1 MSPTNRPQKRTGQ
14 PSTPASTE
22 KRYIWRPQPG
32 PQEAFVKC
40 PVFEVVYG
48 GARGG
53 GKTDA
58 CLGDWALH
66 AKRYGDDAKGLF
78 LRRTQI
84 ALLPTIERAKRLFR
98 PLGAQWKEQDKRFV
112 WPNGATLYFRYLDK
126 DSDADNYQGH
136 DYTRVYVEELTQFV
150 DPTPLDKIKATL
162 RSGAGVPTGFRASC
176 NPGGPGHGWV
186 KQRYIEPGA
195 WKITKSTFTNP
206 FTGEE
211 VSRSRVFIPA
221 KLSDN
226 PQLLHNDPG
235 YVANLFMSGSKALV
249 QAWLQG
255 DWDVVEGAFFDCWE
269 TAKHVVEPFV
279 VPTDWA
285 RFRSFDWGSAA
296 PFSVGWWAIAG
307 DDYPLP
313 AEPIRAAGP
322 DGETRWRNRVI
333 PRGAL
338 VRYREWYGASAPQ
351 KGLKLTTEAVAEG
364 IIERDAG
371 EGKLISLSVAD
382 PAIFAEDGGPSRAE
396 IFRGKGVQ
404 FRPADNKR
412 VSGNGAMG
420 GWDEMRQRLVGHEG
434 VPMLYVFSTCKD
446 FIRTVPA
453 LPHDPNRLEDVD
465 SDAEDHIADETRYAC
480 MSRPWVRPKSKDE
493 PKKRTDYVSSRSTET
508 ADDWKVA

>member
-1 MSPTNRPQKRTGQ
+1 MSPTSPRPRTSG
-14 PSTPASTE
+14 PASTHVPT
-22 KRYIWRPQPG
+22 KQFVWRPQPG

-98 PLGAQWKEQDKRFV
+98 PLGAVWKEQDKRFV

-195 WKITKSTFTNP
+195 WNIVKSTFTNP

-255 DWDVVEGAFFDCWE
+255 DWDVVEGAFFDCWD
-269 TAKHVVEPFV
+269 TSKHVVQPFV
-279 VPTDWA
+279 IPKDWT

-307 DDYPLP
+307 DDW
-313 AEPIRAAGP
+313 G
-322 DGETRWRNRVI
+322 RV

-338 VRYREWYGASAPQ
+338 IRYREWYGASAPQ
-351 KGLKLTTEAVAEG
+351 KGLKLTTEAVAAG
-364 IIERDAG
+364 ILERDAG
-371 EGKLISLSVAD
+371 EEIPAGSVAD

-396 IFRGKGVQ
+396 VFGRHGIWFKR
-404 FRPADNKR
+404 ADNKR
-412 VSGNGAMG
+412 VPGNGSMG
-420 GWDEMRQRLVGHEG
+420 GWDEMRQRLVGHQG
-434 VPMLYVFSTCKD
+434 VPMLYVFDTCKD

-453 LPHDPNRLEDVD
+453 LPHDPSRMEDVD
-465 SDAEDHIADETRYAC
+465 TDAEDHIADETRYAC
-480 MSRPWVRPKSKDE
+480 MSRPWVRPKTE
-493 PKKRTDYVSSRSTET
+493 TEAKKRDDYRASRSHAE
-508 ADDWKVA
+508 ADDWRQF

>member
-1 MSPTNRPQKRTGQ
+1 MMSQTSQQQRMSGPR
-14 PSTPASTE
+14 STPPTE
-22 KRYIWRPQPG
+22 YVWRPQPG

-66 AKRYGDDAKGLF
+66 AKRYGADAKGLF

-84 ALLPTIERAKRLFR
+84 ALLPTIERAKRLFK
-98 PLGAQWKEQDKRFV
+98 PLGAVWKEQDKRFV

-126 DSDADNYQGH
+126 YSDADNYQGH
-136 DYTRVYVEELTQFV
+136 DYTRVYVEELTQFAV
-150 DPTPLDKIKATL
+150 PDPLDKIKATL

-186 KQRYIEPGA
+186 KSRYIEPGA
-195 WKITKSTFTNP
+195 WNIVKSTFTNP
-206 FTGEE
+206 FTNEE

-226 PQLLHNDPG
+226 PQLLRNDPG

-255 DWDVVEGAFFDCWE
+255 DWDVVEGAFFDCWDSS
-269 TAKHVVEPFV
+269 KHIVEPFV
-279 VPTDWA
+279 IPKEWTK
-285 RFRSFDWGSAA
+285 FRSFDWGSAA
-296 PFSVGWWAIAG
+296 PFSVGWWAVAG
-307 DDYPLP
+307 DDMG
-313 AEPIRAAGP
+313 R
-322 DGETRWRNRVI
+322 I

-338 VRYREWYGASAPQ
+338 IRYREWYGASAPQ
-351 KGLKLTTEAVAEG
+351 KGLKLPTEAVAAG
-364 IIERDAG
+364 IVERDDG
-371 EGKLISLSVAD
+371 DTFLYSVAD

-396 IFRGKGVQ
+396 VFGRNKVY

-412 VSGNGAMG
+412 ITGNGAMG
-420 GWDEMRQRLVGHEG
+420 GWDEMRQRLMGHDG

-453 LPHDPNRLEDVD
+453 LPHDRDRLEDVD
-465 SDAEDHIADETRYAC
+465 TSAEDHIADEARYAC
-480 MSRPWVRPKSKDE
+480 MSRPWIRSKPVDE
-493 PKKRTDYVSSRSTET
+493 AKKFNDYRARQPSERVDEWTT
-508 ADDWKVA
+508 Y

>member
-1 MSPTNRPQKRTGQ
+1 MSQTSQPQRRSG
-14 PSTPASTE
+14 PPNTPRIEYA
-22 KRYIWRPQPG
+22 WRPQPG
-32 PQEAFVKC
+32 PQAAFVKC

-66 AKRYGDDAKGLF
+66 AKRYGQDAKGLF

-98 PLGAQWKEQDKRFV
+98 PLGAVWKEQDKRFV
-112 WPNGATLYFRYLDK
+112 WPSGATLYFRYLDK

-150 DPTPLDKIKATL
+150 DPAPLDKIKATL

-195 WKITKSTFTNP
+195 WNIVKSTFTNP
-206 FTGEE
+206 FTNEE

-235 YVANLFMSGSKALV
+235 YVANLYMSGSKALV

-255 DWDVVEGAFFDCWE
+255 DWDVVEGAFFDCWDSS
-269 TAKHVVEPFV
+269 KHVVEPFAI
-279 VPTDWA
+279 PREWT

-296 PFSVGWWAIAG
+296 PFSVGWWAVAG
-307 DDYPLP
+307 DDYG
-313 AEPIRAAGP
+313 R
-322 DGETRWRNRVI
+322 I

-338 VRYREWYGASAPQ
+338 IRFREWYGASAPQ
-351 KGLKLTTEAVAEG
+351 KGLKLTTEAVAAG
-364 IIERDAG
+364 ILERDAG
-371 EGKLISLSVAD
+371 EVIPAGSVAD

-396 IFRGKGVQ
+396 IFGRHGVW
-404 FRPADNKR
+404 FRRADNKR

-420 GWDEMRQRLVGHEG
+420 GWDEMRQRLVGKDG

-453 LPHDPNRLEDVD
+453 LPHDPKRMEDVD
-465 SDAEDHIADETRYAC
+465 SDAEDHIADEARYAC
-480 MSRPWVRPKSKDE
+480 MSRPWVKSARPTVKGPRDKYNREDDE
-493 PKKRTDYVSSRSTET
+493 EGVN
-508 ADDWKVA
+508 WKTT

>member
-1 MSPTNRPQKRTGQ
+1 MSPTSPPPKASGLK
-14 PSTPASTE
+14 STPLTS
-22 KRYIWRPQPG
+22 YVWRPQSG

-66 AKRYGDDAKGLF
+66 AKRYGADAKGLF

-98 PLGAQWKEQDKRFV
+98 PLGAVWKEQDKRFV
-112 WPNGATLYFRYLDK
+112 WPSGATLYFRYLDK

-136 DYTRVYVEELTQFV
+136 DYTRVYVEELTQFASPV
-150 DPTPLDKIKATL
+150 PLDKIKATL

-176 NPGGPGHGWV
+176 NPGGPGHTWV
-186 KQRYIEPGA
+186 KERYIEPGA
-195 WKITKSTFTNP
+195 WNIVKSEFLNP
-206 FTGEE
+206 FTNEK

-226 PQLLHNDPG
+226 PQLLRNDPG

-255 DWDVVEGAFFDCWE
+255 DWDVVEGAFFDCWDNN
-269 TAKHVVEPFV
+269 KHVIEPFAI
-279 VPTDWA
+279 PAEWM

-296 PFSVGWWAIAG
+296 PFSVGWWA
-307 DDYPLP
+307 
-313 AEPIRAAGP
+313 
-322 DGETRWRNRVI
+322 VI
-333 PRGAL
+333 EDEINGLPRGAL
-338 VRYREWYGASAPQ
+338 VRYREWYGASGPQ
-351 KGLKLTTEAVAEG
+351 KGLKLTTEAVAAG
-364 IIERDAG
+364 ILERDAG
-371 EGKLISLSVAD
+371 EKMHYSVAD

-396 IFRGKGVQ
+396 IFGRHGVW
-404 FRPADNKR
+404 FRRADNKR
-412 VSGNGAMG
+412 VGGNGAMG
-420 GWDEMRQRLVGHEG
+420 GWDEMRQRLVGHDG
-434 VPMLYVFSTCKD
+434 VPMLYVFNHCRD

-453 LPHDPNRLEDVD
+453 LPHDADRPEDID
-465 SDAEDHIADETRYAC
+465 TSAEDHVADEARYAC
-480 MSRPWVRPKSKDE
+480 MSRPWVRTKDKPEQQAFSDYATKHATAE
-493 PKKRTDYVSSRSTET
+493 P
-508 ADDWKVA
+508 DDWMTI

>member
-1 MSPTNRPQKRTGQ
+1 MSPTSPLLRTSGP
-14 PSTPASTE
+14 PSALHQIE
-22 KRYIWRPQPG
+22 YIWRPQPG
-32 PQEAFVKC
+32 PQTAFVKC

-66 AKRYGDDAKGLF
+66 AKRYGADAKGLF

-98 PLGAQWKEQDKRFV
+98 PLGAVWKEQDKRFV

-136 DYTRVYVEELTQFV
+136 DYTRVYVEELTQFAV
-150 DPTPLDKIKATL
+150 PDPLDKIKATL

-186 KQRYIEPGA
+186 KERYIEPGA
-195 WKITKSTFTNP
+195 WNIVKSTFVNP
-206 FTGEE
+206 FTNEE

-226 PQLLHNDPG
+226 PQLLRNDPG

-255 DWDVVEGAFFDCWE
+255 DWDVVEGAFFDCWD
-269 TAKHVVEPFV
+269 TSKHVVQPFII
-279 VPTDWA
+279 PKDWTK
-285 RFRSFDWGSAA
+285 FRSFDWGSAA

-307 DDYPLP
+307 DDYG
-313 AEPIRAAGP
+313 R
-322 DGETRWRNRVI
+322 I

-351 KGLKLTTEAVAEG
+351 KGLKLTTEAVAAG
-364 IIERDAG
+364 ILERDAG
-371 EGKLISLSVAD
+371 EDMHVGSVAD

-396 IFRGKGVQ
+396 VFSRHGIF
-404 FRPADNKR
+404 FRRADNKR

-420 GWDEMRQRLVGHEG
+420 GWDEMRQRLVGKDG
-434 VPMLYVFSTCKD
+434 VPMLYVFETCKD

-453 LPHDPNRLEDVD
+453 LPHDTKRMEDVD
-465 SDAEDHIADETRYAC
+465 SDAEDHIADEARYAC
-480 MSRPWVRPKSKDE
+480 MSRPWVRPLPSKDKPANFSDYA
-493 PKKRTDYVSSRSTET
+493 PKTPTSQPG
-508 ADDWKVA
+508 DWQSY

>member
-1 MSPTNRPQKRTGQ
+1 M
-14 PSTPASTE
+14 
-22 KRYIWRPQPG
+22 
-32 PQEAFVKC
+32 
-40 PVFEVVYG
+40 FEVVYG

-66 AKRYGDDAKGLF
+66 AKRYGQDAKGLF

-98 PLGAQWKEQDKRFV
+98 PLGAVWKEQDKRFV

-136 DYTRVYVEELTQFV
+136 DYTRVYVEELTQFA
-150 DPTPLDKIKATL
+150 DPAPLDKIKATL

-186 KQRYIEPGA
+186 KERYIEPGA
-195 WKITKSTFTNP
+195 WKITKSTFVNP
-206 FTGEE
+206 FTNEE

-255 DWDVVEGAFFDCWE
+255 DWNVVEGAFFDCWDS
-269 TAKHVVEPFV
+269 AKHTVAPFV
-279 VPTDWA
+279 IPEDWTK
-285 RFRSFDWGSAA
+285 FRSFDWGSAA
-296 PFSVGWWAIAG
+296 PFSVGWWAIAR
-307 DDYPLP
+307 DDWG
-313 AEPIRAAGP
+313 R
-322 DGETRWRNRVI
+322 I

-338 VRYREWYGASAPQ
+338 VRYREWYGASAPT

-364 IIERDAG
+364 ILERDQG
-371 EGKLISLSVAD
+371 ETFEYSVAD
-382 PAIFAEDGGPSRAE
+382 PAIFAEDGGPARSEVFASKKVY
-396 IFRGKGVQ
+396 FRRG
-404 FRPADNKR
+404 DNKR
-412 VSGNGAMG
+412 VTGNGAMG
-420 GWDEMRQRLVGHEG
+420 GWDEMRNRLVGHRG
-434 VPMLYVFSTCKD
+434 TPMLYVFDTCRD

-453 LPHDPNRLEDVD
+453 LPHDPNRLEDID
-465 SDAEDHIADETRYAC
+465 TSAEDHVADEARYAC
-480 MSRPWVRPKSKDE
+480 MSRPWARPKLVTEESRNKSG
-493 PKKRTDYVSSRSTET
+493 YSSRADHAT
-508 ADDWKVA
+508 ADDWMAA

>member
-1 MSPTNRPQKRTGQ
+1 MSPTSPSPKKTGL
-14 PSTPASTE
+14 PSTPPRTE
-22 KRYIWRPQPG
+22 YVWRPQPG
-32 PQEAFVKC
+32 PQQAFVKC

-66 AKRYGDDAKGLF
+66 AKRYGADAKGLF

-84 ALLPTIERAKRLFR
+84 ALLPTIERAKRLFK
-98 PLGAQWKEQDKRFV
+98 PLGAVWKEQDKRFV

-136 DYTRVYVEELTQFV
+136 DYTRVYVEELTQFAV
-150 DPTPLDKIKATL
+150 PDPLDKIKATL

-186 KQRYIEPGA
+186 KSRYIEPGA
-195 WKITKSTFTNP
+195 WNIVKSTFTNP
-206 FTGEE
+206 FTNEE

-226 PQLLHNDPG
+226 PQLLRNDPG

-255 DWDVVEGAFFDCWE
+255 DWDVVEGAFFDCWDSS
-269 TAKHVVEPFV
+269 KHIVEPFV
-279 VPTDWA
+279 IPEEWTK
-285 RFRSFDWGSAA
+285 FRSFDWGSAA
-296 PFSVGWWAIAG
+296 PFSVGWWAVAG
-307 DDYPLP
+307 DDYG
-313 AEPIRAAGP
+313 R
-322 DGETRWRNRVI
+322 I

-351 KGLKLTTEAVAEG
+351 KGLKLPTEAVAAG
-364 IIERDAG
+364 IIERDDG
-371 EGKLISLSVAD
+371 DTFLYSVAD
-382 PAIFAEDGGPSRAE
+382 PAIFAEDGGPSRSE
-396 IFRGKGVQ
+396 VFGRSKVY

-412 VSGNGAMG
+412 ITGNGAMG
-420 GWDEMRQRLVGHEG
+420 GWDEMRQRLMGHDG

-453 LPHDPNRLEDVD
+453 LPHDRDRLEDVD
-465 SDAEDHIADETRYAC
+465 TSAEDHIADEARYAC
-480 MSRPWVRPKSKDE
+480 MSRPWIRTKPADD
-493 PKKRTDYVSSRSTET
+493 PKKFSDYRARQPSERV
-508 ADDWKVA
+508 DDWQTY

>member
-1 MSPTNRPQKRTGQ
+1 MTGPQ
-14 PSTPASTE
+14 STPLVTE
-22 KRYIWRPQPG
+22 YVWRPQAG

-66 AKRYGDDAKGLF
+66 AKRYGQDAKGLF
-78 LRRTQI
+78 LRRTQV

-98 PLGAQWKEQDKRFV
+98 PLGAVWKEQDKRFV

-136 DYTRVYVEELTQFV
+136 DYTRVYVEELTQFA
-150 DPTPLDKIKATL
+150 DPAPLDKIKATL

-176 NPGGPGHGWV
+176 NPGGPGHTWV
-186 KQRYIEPGA
+186 KQRYIDQGA
-195 WKITKSTFTNP
+195 WQIVKSTFINP
-206 FTGEE
+206 FTNEE

-226 PQLLHNDPG
+226 PRLLHNDPG

-255 DWDVVEGAFFDCWE
+255 DWDVIEGAFFDCWDNG
-269 TAKHVVEPFV
+269 KHVIQPFAI
-279 VPTDWA
+279 PADWT

-296 PFSVGWWAIAG
+296 PFSVGWWAIAQ
-307 DDYPLP
+307 DDFM
-313 AEPIRAAGP
+313 G
-322 DGETRWRNRVI
+322 I

-338 VRYREWYGASAPQ
+338 VRYREWYGSSAPG
-351 KGLKLTTEAVAEG
+351 KGLKLTTEQVAAG
-364 IIERDAG
+364 ILERD
-371 EGKLISLSVAD
+371 EDDKIDYSVAD
-382 PAIFAEDGGPSRAE
+382 PAIFAEDGGPSRSE
-396 IFRGKGVQ
+396 VFGRQKVWFQ
-404 FRPADNKR
+404 RADNKR
-412 VSGNGAMG
+412 VGSNGAMG
-420 GWDEMRQRLVGHEG
+420 GWDEMRQRLVGTTVG
-434 VPMLYVFSTCKD
+434 ADGKPNPNGRPMLFVFETCRA

-453 LPHDPNRLEDVD
+453 LPHDSRKPEDID
-465 SDAEDHIADETRYAC
+465 TSAEDHVADEARYAC
-480 MSRPWVRPKSKDE
+480 MSRPWVRPS
-493 PKKRTDYVSSRSTET
+493 PTET
-508 ADDWKVA
+508 PSQRSGYKAATDHATAGDWMTY

>member
-1 MSPTNRPQKRTGQ
+1 MSPTSPPPKTRGKLNTAP
-14 PSTPASTE
+14 TE
-22 KRYIWRPQPG
+22 YVWRPQEG

-66 AKRYGDDAKGLF
+66 AKRYGQDAKGLF
-78 LRRTQI
+78 LRRTQV

-98 PLGAQWKEQDKRFV
+98 PLGAIWKEQEKRFV

-136 DYTRVYVEELTQFV
+136 DYTRVYVEELTQFA
-150 DPTPLDKIKATL
+150 DPSPLDKIKATL

-176 NPGGPGHGWV
+176 NPGGPGHTWV
-186 KQRYIEPGA
+186 KQRYIDEGA
-195 WKITKSTFTNP
+195 WNIVRSTFINP
-206 FTGEE
+206 FTNEE

-255 DWDVVEGAFFDCWE
+255 DWDVVEGAFFDCWD
-269 TAKHVVEPFV
+269 TSKHVLTPFAI
-279 VPTDWA
+279 PPEWT

-296 PFSVGWWAIAG
+296 PFSVGWWAIAQ
-307 DDYPLP
+307 DDHG
-313 AEPIRAAGP
+313 A
-322 DGETRWRNRVI
+322 I

-338 VRYREWYGASAPQ
+338 IRYREWYGASAPR
-351 KGLKLTTEAVAEG
+351 KGLKLTTEEVAAG
-364 IIERDAG
+364 ILERDG
-371 EGKLISLSVAD
+371 QDKIEYSVAD
-382 PAIFAEDGGPSRAE
+382 PAIFAEDGGPARSEVFSRSKVY
-396 IFRGKGVQ
+396 FR
-404 FRPADNKR
+404 RADNKR
-412 VSGNGAMG
+412 VGSNGAMG
-420 GWDEMRQRLVGHEG
+420 GWDEMRSRLKGQGG
-434 VPMLYVFSTCKD
+434 VPMLYVFETCRD

-453 LPHDPNRLEDVD
+453 LPHDQNKPEDVD
-465 SDAEDHIADETRYAC
+465 TSAEDHVADETRYAC
-480 MSRPWVRPKSKDE
+480 MSRPWVRPVEKAEDKPRGDYRA
-493 PKKRTDYVSSRSTET
+493 KTDHET
-508 ADDWKVA
+508 AGDWMTY

>member
-1 MSPTNRPQKRTGQ
+1 MSQTSQPQKRTGQ
-14 PSTPASTE
+14 QNTRSRTE
-22 KRYIWRPQPG
+22 YVWRPQPG

-66 AKRYGDDAKGLF
+66 AKRYGADAKGLF

-98 PLGAQWKEQDKRFV
+98 PLGAVWKEQDKRFV

-136 DYTRVYVEELTQFV
+136 DYTRVYVEELTQFA
-150 DPTPLDKIKATL
+150 DPSPLDKIKATL

-176 NPGGPGHGWV
+176 NPGGPGHTWV
-186 KQRYIEPGA
+186 KERYIAPGA
-195 WKITKSTFTNP
+195 WKIIKSTFINP
-206 FTGEE
+206 FTNDE

-255 DWDVVEGAFFDCWE
+255 DWDVVEGAFFDCWDS
-269 TAKHVVEPFV
+269 AKHIVEPFAI
-279 VPTDWA
+279 PKEWSK
-285 RFRSFDWGSAA
+285 FRSFDWGSAA

-307 DDYPLP
+307 DDYG
-313 AEPIRAAGP
+313 R
-322 DGETRWRNRVI
+322 I

-338 VRYREWYGASAPQ
+338 IRYREWYGASGPR
-351 KGLKLTTEAVAEG
+351 KGLKMTTEAVAAG

-371 EGKLISLSVAD
+371 ETDQLQLSVAD

-396 IFRGKGVQ
+396 VFRAGKVF
-404 FRPADNKR
+404 FRRADNKR
-412 VSGNGAMG
+412 VTGNGAMG
-420 GWDEMRQRLVGHEG
+420 GWDEMRQRLVGHDG

-453 LPHDPNRLEDVD
+453 LPHDPLRMEDVD

-480 MSRPWVRPKSKDE
+480 MSRPWVRPKPEDE
-493 PKKRTDYVSSRSTET
+493 KPKPRSEYRASRSSET
-508 ADDWKVA
+508 ADDWRTF

>member
-1 MSPTNRPQKRTGQ
+1 MNGPK
-14 PSTPASTE
+14 STPGPIE
-22 KRYIWRPQPG
+22 YVWRPQAG

-78 LRRTQI
+78 LRRTQV

-98 PLGAQWKEQDKRFV
+98 PLGAVWKEQDKRFV

-136 DYTRVYVEELTQFV
+136 DYTRVYVEELTQFA
-150 DPTPLDKIKATL
+150 DPSPLDKIKATL

-176 NPGGPGHGWV
+176 NPGGPGHTWV
-186 KQRYIEPGA
+186 KQRYIDQGA
-195 WKITKSTFTNP
+195 WNIVKSTFINP
-206 FTGEE
+206 FTNEE

-255 DWDVVEGAFFDCWE
+255 DWDVIEGAFFDCWDNS
-269 TAKHVVEPFV
+269 KHVIAPFAI
-279 VPTDWA
+279 PADWT

-296 PFSVGWWAIAG
+296 PFSVGWWAIAQ
-307 DDYPLP
+307 DDYQ
-313 AEPIRAAGP
+313 G
-322 DGETRWRNRVI
+322 I

-338 VRYREWYGASAPQ
+338 VRYREWYGSSGPK
-351 KGLKLTTEAVAEG
+351 KGLKLTTEEVAAG
-364 IIERDAG
+364 ILERDLDD
-371 EGKLISLSVAD
+371 KIDYSVAD
-382 PAIFAEDGGPSRAE
+382 PAIFAEDGGPARSE
-396 IFRGKGVQ
+396 IFARSKVY
-404 FRPADNKR
+404 FRRADNKR
-412 VSGNGAMG
+412 VGSNGAMG
-420 GWDEMRQRLVGHEG
+420 GWDEMRQRLKGAAG
-434 VPMLYVFSTCKD
+434 VPMLYVFETCRD
-446 FIRTVPA
+446 FIRTVPS
-453 LPHDPNRLEDVD
+453 LPHDANKPEDID
-465 SDAEDHIADETRYAC
+465 TSAEDHVADEARYAC
-480 MSRPWVRPKSKDE
+480 MSRPWVKPA
-493 PKKRTDYVSSRSTET
+493 PTET
-508 ADDWKVA
+508 PQQRSGYKPATDHSTAGDWMQY

>member
-1 MSPTNRPQKRTGQ
+1 M
-14 PSTPASTE
+14 
-22 KRYIWRPQPG
+22 
-32 PQEAFVKC
+32 
-40 PVFEVVYG
+40 FEVVYG

-66 AKRYGDDAKGLF
+66 ARRYGENAKGLF
-78 LRRTQI
+78 LRRTQV

-98 PLGAQWKEQDKRFV
+98 PLGAIWKEQDKRFV

-150 DPTPLDKIKATL
+150 DPAPLDKIKATL

-186 KQRYIEPGA
+186 KARYIEPGP
-195 WKITKSTFTNP
+195 WNIVKSTFTNP

-255 DWDVVEGAFFDCWE
+255 DWDVVEGAFFDCWDSS
-269 TAKHVVEPFV
+269 KHVVAPFV
-279 VPTDWA
+279 IPHEWQ
-285 RFRSFDWGSAA
+285 RFRAFDWGSAS
-296 PFSVGWWAIAG
+296 PFSVGWWAIAQ
-307 DDYPLP
+307 DDY
-313 AEPIRAAGP
+313 GS
-322 DGETRWRNRVI
+322 I

-351 KGLKLTTEAVAEG
+351 KGLKLTTEQVAAG

-371 EGKLISLSVAD
+371 DKISYSVAD

-396 IFRGKGVQ
+396 VFGRHEVWFR
-404 FRPADNKR
+404 RADNKR

-420 GWDEMRQRLVGHEG
+420 GWDEMRQRLIGADG
-434 VPMLYVFSTCKD
+434 VPMLYVFDTCKD

-453 LPHDPNRLEDVD
+453 LPHDPKRMEDVD
-465 SDAEDHIADETRYAC
+465 TGAEDHIADETRYAC
-480 MSRPWVRPKSKDE
+480 MSRPWVRPK
-493 PKKRTDYVSSRSTET
+493 PAPTLPANRSGYSAPRDT
-508 ADDWKVA
+508 ASPNDWLSY

>member
-1 MSPTNRPQKRTGQ
+1 MPGQQSIART
-14 PSTPASTE
+14 E
-22 KRYIWRPQPG
+22 FVWRPQAG

-66 AKRYGDDAKGLF
+66 AKRYGQDAKGLF

-98 PLGAQWKEQDKRFV
+98 PLGAIWKEQDKRFV

-136 DYTRVYVEELTQFV
+136 DYTRVYVEELTQFA
-150 DPTPLDKIKATL
+150 DPSPLDKIKATL

-176 NPGGPGHGWV
+176 NPGGPGHTWV
-186 KQRYIEPGA
+186 KQRYIDEGA
-195 WKITKSTFTNP
+195 WNIVKSTFINP
-206 FTGEE
+206 FTNEE

-255 DWDVVEGAFFDCWE
+255 DWDVIEGAFFDCWE
-269 TAKHVVEPFV
+269 NSKHVIQPFAI
-279 VPTDWA
+279 PPEWT

-296 PFSVGWWAIAG
+296 PFSVGWWAVAQ
-307 DDYPLP
+307 DD
-313 AEPIRAAGP
+313 RGS
-322 DGETRWRNRVI
+322 I

-338 VRYREWYGASAPQ
+338 IRYREWYGASGPR
-351 KGLKLTTEAVAEG
+351 KGLKLTTEEVAAG
-364 IIERDAG
+364 ILERDVDDRI
-371 EGKLISLSVAD
+371 EYSVAD

-396 IFRGKGVQ
+396 VFGNHKVWFKRG
-404 FRPADNKR
+404 DNKR
-412 VSGNGAMG
+412 VGSNGAMG
-420 GWDEMRQRLVGHEG
+420 GWDEMRQRLKGQDG
-434 VPMLYVFSTCKD
+434 TPMLYVFETCKD

-453 LPHDPNRLEDVD
+453 LPHDPKKPEDVD
-465 SDAEDHIADETRYAC
+465 TSAEDHVADEARYAC
-480 MSRPWVRPKSKDE
+480 MSRPWIKPLAQPD
-493 PKKRTDYVSSRSTET
+493 TQARSGYRAQTT
-508 ADDWKVA
+508 HATPADWMTF

>member
-1 MSPTNRPQKRTGQ
+1 MSPTSHSPKTIGL
-14 PSTPASTE
+14 PSTPRTE
-22 KRYIWRPQPG
+22 YVWRPQPG
-32 PQEAFVKC
+32 PQQAFVKC

-66 AKRYGDDAKGLF
+66 AKRYGADAKGLF

-98 PLGAQWKEQDKRFV
+98 PLGAVWKEQDKRFV
-112 WPNGATLYFRYLDK
+112 WPNGATLYFRYLDR

-136 DYTRVYVEELTQFV
+136 DYTRVYVEELTQFAV
-150 DPTPLDKIKATL
+150 PDPLDKIKATL

-186 KQRYIEPGA
+186 KSRYIEPGA
-195 WKITKSTFTNP
+195 WNIVKSTFVNP
-206 FTGEE
+206 FTNEE

-226 PQLLHNDPG
+226 PQLLRNDPG

-255 DWDVVEGAFFDCWE
+255 DWDVVEGAFFDCWD
-269 TAKHVVEPFV
+269 TSKHVVEPFV
-279 VPTDWA
+279 IPNEWA
-285 RFRSFDWGSAA
+285 KFRSFDWGSAA

-307 DDYPLP
+307 DDYG
-313 AEPIRAAGP
+313 R
-322 DGETRWRNRVI
+322 I

-351 KGLKLTTEAVAEG
+351 KGLKLTTESVAAG
-364 IIERDAG
+364 IVERDAG
-371 EGKLISLSVAD
+371 DTIGISVAD

-396 IFRGKGVQ
+396 VFQRNKVLFR
-404 FRPADNKR
+404 RADNKR
-412 VSGNGAMG
+412 VTGNGAMG
-420 GWDEMRQRLVGHEG
+420 GWDEMRQRLIGHDG

-453 LPHDPNRLEDVD
+453 LPHDPDRLEDVD
-465 SDAEDHIADETRYAC
+465 TSAEDHIADETRYAC
-480 MSRPWVRPKSKDE
+480 MSRPWVRSTRPTVKPARDKYNRNDDE
-493 PKKRTDYVSSRSTET
+493 EEGVNWRTI
-508 ADDWKVA
+508 